1 MTMPE
6 GAAPKGAAP
15 KAARGKGAKAENVE
29 VYKIL
34 KAASEPLTVPQIAD
48 RMPKTG
54 YESAAMNAYREHKQ
68 AVDPTWLEGKTER
81 WSSTARREAMV
92 WWVRKIVRSLV
103 HSKNLKVNERP
114 VVNQNTVVREG
125 AYLPG
130 MAPKVR
136 RIVWV
141 EEATLID
148 WTPELSES
156 LNRGHVAGMEFTKR
170 YTDYRCDG
178 KKHTKAEAEA
188 LLELADRAIRP
199 HHG

>member
-6 GAAPKGAAP
+6 GAAPKGAVP
-15 KAARGKGAKAENVE
+15 KGLNVTSSEAVE

-34 KAASEPLTVPQIAD
+34 HAAQQPLTVPQVAE

-68 AVDPTWLEGKTER
+68 VSEPSWLEGRSER
-81 WSSTARREAMV
+81 WGPIARKEAMV
-92 WWVRKIVRSLV
+92 WWVRKIIRSG
-103 HSKNLKVNERP
+103 VNTKIFAVDAKP
-114 VVNQNTVVREG
+114 IQNMSGRIREG
-125 AYLPG
+125 TYKPG
-130 MAPKVR
+130 RVPKIR
-136 RIVWV
+136 RVVWV
-141 EEATLID
+141 EQATTVD
-148 WTPELSES
+148 WTPELSED